1 MKKIKF
7 IPYSKNKAII
17 KTLKDTKLVE
27 LKELDTKFYEDIPIT
42 EEPITRSE
50 IINYLSEVSNL
61 QEGITS
67 LLEGMDGFLT
77 SYLNYY
83 LEDEE
88 DKKELKKVFRILDYI
103 KDEVEKANIITST
116 LNMQII
122 RKGK

>member
-27 LKELDTKFYEDIPIT
+27 LKELDTKFYGDIPIT

-50 IINYLSEVSNL
+50 IISYLSEVSNL

-122 RKGK
+122 IKGK

>member
-50 IINYLSEVSNL
+50 IISYLSEVSNL

>member
-1 MKKIKF
+1 
-7 IPYSKNKAII
+7 
-17 KTLKDTKLVE
+17 VE

-83 LEDEE
+83 LVDEE

>member
-50 IINYLSEVSNL
+50 IISYLSEVSNL

-83 LEDEE
+83 LVDEE

-122 RKGK
+122 RQGK